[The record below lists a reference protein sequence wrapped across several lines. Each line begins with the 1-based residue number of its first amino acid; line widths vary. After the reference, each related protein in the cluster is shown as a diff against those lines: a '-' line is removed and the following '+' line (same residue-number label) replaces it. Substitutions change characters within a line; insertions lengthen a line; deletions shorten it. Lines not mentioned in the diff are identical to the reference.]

1 MTVFAEYL
9 FHFLINQL
17 VLASFVI
24 INYNPRKHRSNNSVA
39 LLVIGALVYVVITLI
54 VRYEIGL
61 GIGFGI
67 FAIFSLLRF
76 RTVAI
81 NLRDMTYLFAVV
93 AVSFANAFLMYNRE
107 YAGTLAVALVLFAT
121 MLLLEK
127 GKLLPVYSEISLTC
141 NNLELLRPEQ
151 RPALLAD
158 LQERT
163 GLKVEHLVVDSINL
177 RSGTARIQVFIAEE

>member
-1 MTVFAEYL
+1 MTVFGEYL
-9 FHFLINQL
+9 LHFLVNQL
-17 VLASFVI
+17 VLGLLVV

-39 LLVIGALVYVVITLI
+39 LLVIGALIYVVITLM

-93 AVSFANAFLMYNRE
+93 AISFANAFLLYNRE
-107 YAGTLAVALVLFAT
+107 YTGMLAVALVLFAT

-127 GKLLPVYSEISLTC
+127 GKLLPVYSEIYLTC
-141 NNLELLRPEQ
+141 NNLELLQPGQ

-163 GLKVEHLVVDSINL
+163 GLKIEHLVINSINL
-177 RSGTARIQVFIAEE
+177 RSGTARLQVFVAEE